1 MIKRRLQSFIFS
13 SNYNCISIR
22 TLVEEHRSA
31 EHAITDQ
38 SWYYRPICER
48 DRIYELIKC
57 YKYEGR
63 WVGMNE
69 PRRCSWGKTGLDVAN
84 CKRST
89 SQGILGDSIPPKNP
103 PAPDRSENCWSDFT
117 AIPAFVLRGITLRQL
132 RAITAILRSNTV
144 SEKMD
149 QHQGRRDFSESR
161 QSHTVWCMISGST
174 SSKPSQKLPTH
185 TLSKL

>member
-1 MIKRRLQSFIFS
+1 MKGGGWEWT
-13 SNYNCISIR
+13 N
-22 TLVEEHRSA
+22 
-31 EHAITDQ
+31 
-38 SWYYRPICER
+38 P
-48 DRIYELIKC
+48 
-57 YKYEGR
+57 
-63 WVGMNE
+63 

-161 QSHTVWCMISGST
+161 QSHTVWYLEVHRRSLHRNFQRILCQNFRTQII
-174 SSKPSQKLPTH
+174 LD
-185 TLSKL
+185 TLSNTHKLSMVYKNSSSS